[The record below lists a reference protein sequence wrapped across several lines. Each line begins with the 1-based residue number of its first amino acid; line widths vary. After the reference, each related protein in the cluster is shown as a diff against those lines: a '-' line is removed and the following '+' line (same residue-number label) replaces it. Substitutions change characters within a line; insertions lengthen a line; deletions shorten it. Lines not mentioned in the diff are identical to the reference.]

1 MEKMGEST
9 VFHRAI
15 DTLAKVLYFVS
26 GVAMLASVG
35 LAFAA
40 VIMRYIFNFSLE
52 WIEEGARYLALFSAF
67 LVTGPVLRDRGH
79 VALDLLTS
87 GLTGIRQQIHRL
99 AANLVAL
106 AVGAAILVW
115 GIDLATQTYE
125 FGLLT
130 ASLQFPQWLPYAIV
144 PLGMGFLVLFS
155 LSEILA
161 AIGAMIWP
169 KSHVVAGASPED
181 PNHAAGT

>member
-1 MEKMGEST
+1 M
-9 VFHRAI
+9 FQRAI
-15 DTLAKVLYFVS
+15 NALATVLYFVS
-26 GVAMLASVG
+26 AMAMIASVG

-52 WIEEGARYLALFSAF
+52 WIEEGARYLALLSAF
-67 LVTGPVLRDRGH
+67 LAAGPVLRDRGH

-87 GLTGIRQQIHRL
+87 GLTGIRQQLHRL

-106 AVGAAILVW
+106 VAGSAIFIW
-115 GIDLATQTYE
+115 GIDLLMQTYE

-155 LSEILA
+155 LFEVIA
-161 AIGAMIWP
+161 AIGAIISP
-169 KSHVVAGASPED
+169 RSQNGTGAPPAG
-181 PNHAAGT
+181 PNSAIGTP